1 MQSLVVTAVLWS
13 WQMSSPSSL
22 RENPH
27 PPEGKHCLPPW
38 HPGVLH
44 TGCWPPEHWGFNSLI
59 KGPRSGEGD
68 ERAKI
73 NLNSGGRS
81 ILAGF
86 ISLVVTVSALYF
98 QSDSSFHVLGSRL
111 VGVQTGKRIF
121 FSFFLLPCS
130 SINWKQLKLG
140 IVSDF
145 CFHIVDNL

>member
-1 MQSLVVTAVLWS
+1 MQSLVVTAVLRC

-27 PPEGKHCLPPW
+27 PPEGKHCLPPR

-59 KGPRSGEGD
+59 KRPRSGEGD
-68 ERAKI
+68 ERTKI
-73 NLNSGGRS
+73 NLNGGGRS

-111 VGVQTGKRIF
+111 VGVQTGQRIF
-121 FSFFLLPCS
+121 FFFLLPCS